1 MDYNF
6 EYDWENLFTEEQL
19 EEAQEY
25 YVLGKAKKL
34 TDEPYGFSATVR
46 GHRNYRVR
54 IFEGEY
60 GIFDMECTC
69 GLSSGETV
77 CKHMAAALM
86 LIEDTYE
93 YSPFLSPVYARH
105 MLPPVESGAFSGS
118 RSSAP
123 ETGRNGRSA
132 ASNGTGKNAGPGP
145 AANPEAATNART
157 SANPG
162 SAANARTSANSG
174 SAANQRSSAP
184 ATSASHSGPTKNT
197 DPAASARTSAPT
209 SPAGKNA
216 AGKKAAGKK
225 AAGKKADSRR
235 DSLSRL
241 TALKL
246 RDRQEREHETGE
258 TDEGLAALDTYR
270 FFDADAIEKGMQL
283 SRNQIQAAE
292 RFRAQGDIG
301 STQITTGDNLIT
313 ISDRQIPLRSTNPQ
327 NARQVKFVQ
336 NSKSRTWRVE
346 QYFSRSEMLSSKC
359 SCWDCAFSRRTARN
373 SVGHMLTTHEAAAF
387 RIALQYMREHSVGDI
402 TSFAAGRFLD
412 AYRGTADAE
421 NAAPVGEIL
430 TIRPC
435 LWEDTRG
442 NWLIRFQT
450 GSGRLYMIKNI
461 PEYLQDVRSHKSRQY
476 GKNTILQFGQ
486 ELLDEKARIWTRFME
501 KALGLLRSFAGD
513 TPTDTPYYY
522 TAMEGWQE
530 LQDRIPLYGHIMD
543 MFFDTLL
550 EQGDRIELT
559 RKSPDHW
566 ERGNDKLSVRMSEEG
581 TAGLQLTLEP
591 VLSQNGDTFDGLRLY
606 GNIPR
611 MLHGGDHDYLFKE
624 DGKKGTLLRAD
635 PETAGKLRPLM
646 DAGSRDGTLELFIG
660 RMTIADFYRKALPQL
675 REIAE
680 ITEIRPELVQKYIP
694 VEPEFVCYLDVD
706 QDVVLCEPAVYYGD
720 KVHSPFDSEK
730 WKNRIAQAEHYRDI
744 NAEHALMDFLT
755 DVMAE
760 KDDIDK
766 IFLTPRDDEALYAFL
781 DSGLSR
787 LMTMSEVKATERFM
801 RLKIRRRMPFHAGL
815 SMTEGLLNM
824 ELISDELSPDE
835 ILQAVSGYRES
846 KKFIRLKNGDFLRI
860 EENEELLKLVELM
873 DTLQVSPKELLAG
886 RMHIPAFRSLYID
899 KMMESMEDVYVERDS
914 RFKKLIKEFKTISD
928 ADFDVPAGLRQ
939 ILRKYQVVGY
949 RWMRML
955 DAYGFGGILADD
967 MGLGKT
973 LQAIAVLLTEQVEI
987 DPERDPGTSLVVCPA
1002 SLIYNWEEELH
1013 KYASILRV
1021 QVVAGTRN
1029 ERREMLARY
1038 RQYDVLVTSYDLLK
1052 RDIAEYEGLSFR
1064 YEFIDEAQ
1072 YIKNHRTEAAKCVK
1086 LITAQTRF
1094 ALTGTPIENRLS
1106 ELWSIF
1112 DYVMPGFL
1120 YDYTTFR
1127 EEFETAIVKNHDEER
1142 MEQLRRMV
1150 GPFILRRAKSEVL
1163 RDLPEKLEEVH
1174 YAGFGKSS
1182 EQRKLYDAQVVR
1194 MREDLRSKSEEELR
1208 HSRIEILAEL
1218 TRIRQ
1223 ICCDPALLYENY
1235 KGDSVKKEMCMELVR
1250 SVVSGEHKAL
1260 IFSQFTRM
1268 LELLKAELDKEK
1280 IPYYEITGA
1289 TPKEARMERVRAF
1302 NADRTPVF
1310 LISLKAGGTGLNL
1323 TGADV
1328 VIHYDPWWNVA
1339 VQNQATDRAH
1349 RIGQTKVVTVYQLI
1363 LKGSIEEKIMEMQ
1376 QQKKAL
1382 AEDIL
1387 SSESVS
1393 ASSFSREELLAL
1405 LEG

>member
-1 MDYNF
+1 MNQNL
-6 EYDWENLFTEEQL
+6 EYDWEELFTEEQM
-19 EEAQEY
+19 EEALDY
-25 YVLGKAKKL
+25 YYQGKAKKL
-34 TDEPYGFSATVR
+34 TEEHYGFSVTVR

-54 IFEGEY
+54 IYEDKT
-60 GIFDMECTC
+60 GIRSMECTC
-69 GLSSGETV
+69 DLRPGEMV

-86 LIEDTYE
+86 LIEDAYD
-93 YSPFLSPVYARH
+93 YSPVLSPIYAQR
-105 MLPPVESGAFSGS
+105 MLPFVESRAALGNKAA
-118 RSSAP
+118 AP
-123 ETGRNGRSA
+123 ETGH
-132 ASNGTGKNAGPGP
+132 
-145 AANPEAATNART
+145 
-157 SANPG
+157 
-162 SAANARTSANSG
+162 SG
-174 SAANQRSSAP
+174 SAAAAP
-184 ATSASHSGPTKNT
+184 GNAK
-197 DPAASARTSAPT
+197 
-209 SPAGKNA
+209 SPAKGQA
-216 AGKKAAGKK
+216 ANPKPAGRK
-225 AAGKKADSRR
+225 GPGHR
-235 DSLSRL
+235 DALSRL
-241 TALKL
+241 TALKQ
-246 RDRQEREHETGE
+246 RDRQDRENETGG
-258 TDEGLAALDTYR
+258 TDEGTAALDEYR
-270 FFDADAIEKGMQL
+270 FFDADAIGKGVKL
-283 SRNQIQAAE
+283 SRKQIEDAD
-292 RFRAQGDIG
+292 RFIARGGFGKTEI
-301 STQITTGDNLIT
+301 STGDNLILRN
-313 ISDRQIPLRSTNPQ
+313 DKLIPLNTTSNPQ
-327 NARQVKFVQ
+327 TCRQVKFVQ
-336 NSKSRTWRVE
+336 NSRDRTWRVE
-346 QYFSRSEMLSSKC
+346 QYFDRTELLSSRC
-359 SCWDCAFSRRTARN
+359 TCWDCTFAHRPARN
-373 SVGHMLTTHEAAAF
+373 SVGHVLTTHEAAALQ
-387 RIALQYMREHSVGDI
+387 IALQYMREHSVGDI
-402 TSFAAGRFLD
+402 TSISAKKFLD
-412 AYRGTADAE
+412 AYRGAAAADSM
-421 NAAPVGEIL
+421 AAAGEIL
-430 TIRPC
+430 TIKPS
-435 LWEDTRG
+435 LMEDTRG
-442 NWLIRFQT
+442 NWLIRFQV
-450 GSGRLYMIKNI
+450 GSSRLYMIKKI
-461 PEYLQDVRSHKSRQY
+461 PEYLQDVRNHRSRQY
-476 GKNTILQFGQ
+476 GKNTSFQFGE
-486 ELLDEKARIWTRFME
+486 ELLDEKARMWTQFME
-501 KALGLLRSFAGD
+501 KALSLLQSFAGD
-513 TPTDTPYYY
+513 TDLDTPFYY
-522 TAMEGWQE
+522 TAAEGWQE
-530 LQDRIPLYGHIMD
+530 LQDRIPLYGNIMD
-543 MFFDTLL
+543 MFFDMFLGL
-550 EQGDRIELT
+550 GDKIELT
-559 RKSPDHW
+559 RKSTDRWSNKTEKITVHA
-566 ERGNDKLSVRMSEEG
+566 SEEG

-591 VLSQNGDTFDGLRLY
+591 VMDQNDRAFDGVKLH
-606 GNIPR
+606 GQIPR
-611 MLHGGDHDYLFKE
+611 MLRGGEHHYLYKE
-624 DGKKGTLLRAD
+624 DGKKGSLLRVDSEEA
-635 PETAGKLRPLM
+635 EKLRPL
-646 DAGSRDGTLELFIG
+646 ANVSSQDGTVELFIG
-660 RMTIADFYRKALPQL
+660 RMSIADFYRKALPQL
-675 REIAE
+675 REMAE
-680 ITEIRPELVQKYIP
+680 ITEVRPELIQKYIP

-706 QDVVLCEPAVYYGD
+706 QDAVLCEPAVYYGEN
-720 KVHSPFDSEK
+720 VHSPFDSEK
-730 WKNRIAQAEHYRDI
+730 WKNHISQAEHYRDI
-744 NAEHALMDFLT
+744 EAEHSLMDFLST
-755 DVMAE
+755 VMAE
-760 KDDIDK
+760 KDEQEK
-766 IFLTPRDDEALYAFL
+766 IFLTPRGDEALFTFL
-781 DSGLSR
+781 DSGLTR

-801 RLKIRRRMPFHAGL
+801 RLRIRRRMPFHAGL
-815 SMTEGLLNM
+815 SLSEGLLNM

-860 EENEELLKLVELM
+860 EENEELLKLIEMM
-873 DTLQVSPKELLAG
+873 DTLQVSPKQLLAG

-899 KMMESMEDVYVERDS
+899 KMMESMEDIYVERDS

-939 ILRKYQVVGY
+939 TLRKYQVVGY

-987 DPERDPGTSLVVCPA
+987 DPERAPGTSLVVCPA

-1013 KYASILRV
+1013 KYASLLRV
-1021 QVVAGTRN
+1021 QVVAGTQS
-1029 ERREMLARY
+1029 ERREMIARW

-1120 YDYTTFR
+1120 YDYSTFR
-1127 EEFETAIVKNHDEER
+1127 DEFETAIVKNRDEER
-1142 MEQLRRMV
+1142 MERLRRMV

-1235 KGDSVKKEMCMELVR
+1235 KGDSVKKEVCMELVR

-1268 LELLKAELDKEK
+1268 LELLKVQLEKEK
-1280 IPYYEITGA
+1280 IPYYEITGS
-1289 TPKEARMERVRAF
+1289 TPKEARIERVRAF